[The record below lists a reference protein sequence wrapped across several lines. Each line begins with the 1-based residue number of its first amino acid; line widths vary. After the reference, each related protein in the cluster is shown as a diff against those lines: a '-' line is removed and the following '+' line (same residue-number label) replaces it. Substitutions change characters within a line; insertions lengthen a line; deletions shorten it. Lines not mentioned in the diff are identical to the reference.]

1 MRCDPKETD
10 TNRSPADEGEYVR
23 EVRNREFPKPE
34 HTYKMVEG
42 ELPRLEKLLKK
53 KET

>member
-1 MRCDPKETD
+1 VTQKKLTRIDLQRMKEKKEPVVWVT
-10 TNRSPADEGEYVR
+10 SY
-23 EVRNREFPKPE
+23 E